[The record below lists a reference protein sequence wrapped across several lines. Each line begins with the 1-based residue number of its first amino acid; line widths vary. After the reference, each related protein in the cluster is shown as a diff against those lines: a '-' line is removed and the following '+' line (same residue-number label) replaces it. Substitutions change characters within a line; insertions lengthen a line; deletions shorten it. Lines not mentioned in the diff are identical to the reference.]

1 MKPQKILVICIGT
14 LLVLLATAV
23 IVWKTHRFS
32 VAVHF
37 ANLNT
42 DPISYVEQLDID
54 SNGDEFCV
62 FQTRTNEGN
71 LALAYATRDILG
83 FWHINRIKS
92 ASATQKYTSLAWV
105 KGAGIRRFSHLD
117 APIFEQEWHFVY
129 CGDDAIKS
137 IELLP
142 GQLPSNSTVNIQQ
155 TGENYL
161 IHLIVFSSEELDLDM
176 LNLRELLIQSGYVA
190 A

>member
-1 MKPQKILVICIGT
+1 MKKAKILAICIGAF
-14 LLVLLATAV
+14 LVLLTTAV
-23 IVWKTHRFS
+23 IVWKTYSFS
-32 VAVHF
+32 AAVHF

-42 DPISYVEQLDID
+42 DAISYVEQLDID

-62 FQTRTNEGN
+62 FQTRTSEGN
-71 LALAYATRDILG
+71 LALVYATRDKLG
-83 FWHINRIKS
+83 FWHIDRIKR
-92 ASATQKYTSLAWV
+92 ASATPKYTSLAWV
-105 KGAGIRRFSHLD
+105 EGAGIRRFSHVEV
-117 APIFEQEWHFVY
+117 PTFEQEWHFVY

-142 GQLPSNSTVNIQQ
+142 GQLPDNSTVNIQQ
-155 TGENYL
+155 TGKTYL

-176 LNLRELLIQSGYVA
+176 LNLRELLIQSGCIA

>member
-1 MKPQKILVICIGT
+1 MKARKILVICIGT

-23 IVWKTHRFS
+23 IVWKTHGFS
-32 VAVHF
+32 ATVYF

-42 DPISYVEQLDID
+42 APISYVEQLDID

-62 FQTRTNEGN
+62 FQTRTREGD
-71 LALAYATRDILG
+71 LALAYATRDKLG
-83 FWHINRIKS
+83 FWHVNRVKS
-92 ASATQKYTSLAWV
+92 ANATQKHTSLAWV

-129 CGDDAIKS
+129 CGDDAIRS

-142 GQLPSNSTVNIQQ
+142 GQLPNNSTVNIQQ
-155 TGENYL
+155 TGETYL

-176 LNLRELLIQSGYVA
+176 LNLRELLIHSGYIAV
-190 A
+190 